1 MGCQI
6 KERTAQVE
14 QLQAA
19 DGQKTTLI
27 AELEQTSKDQA
38 KQISGLQQTVKQK
51 TSQAD
56 ALASVRDDLQASVAQ
71 LSEELASLRDW
82 KTTRLRDID
91 EARVKFLEKVAAIR
105 ESEGR
110 LA

>member
-1 MGCQI
+1 MG
-6 KERTAQVE
+6 KEQTAQVE
-14 QLQAA
+14 RLQAA
-19 DGQKTTLI
+19 DAQKSSVI
-27 AELEQTSKDQA
+27 VKLEQSGKEQA
-38 KQISGLQQTVKQK
+38 SQISGLQQTVKQK
-51 TSQAD
+51 TSQAE
-56 ALASVRDDLQASVAQ
+56 ALAAVRDDLQASVAQ

-82 KTTRLRDID
+82 KTNRLKDID